1 MSKQKFLKELEKRL
15 AILNEEEKEDT
26 INEYRDIIE
35 EKIKH
40 GKTEEEAVKEFG
52 SIDELTKEILSA
64 YKINPEYQK
73 NQEEVK
79 DKTKDFVETTENLIK
94 KGAKKISEVASEVA
108 DNVSKSDTFTTKN
121 IIQIA
126 FRIFFMLLGL
136 VILKIPFSMV
146 GEIGES
152 ILEID
157 FLPFSRLLQIV
168 WQILI
173 ELVYIIV
180 CILIVITFVKKYWN
194 FSTDEEI
201 IQNKKTKQNQIANKV
216 NEKRE
221 IMSKTFDKS
230 ILITFL
236 KICVCL
242 FILFPILC
250 VNLGLILAMAIVI
263 YFIFNG
269 VSMISILLTLLGI
282 LIISFGFCHMIYNLL
297 FLGEKYH
304 FISLVIGF
312 VITIIGLVGTIN
324 YFMGFTF
331 YNELPSDK
339 FKTKTIT
346 YEETITVPTNIIHG
360 NLDIIIDPS
369 LSDNQVRIDVTYY
382 DVEGVTIKKRMY
394 SYDDTEN
401 NIGFYV
407 NHQDRSFNW
416 NRDINDKLIEQ
427 LKSKEIYNYELL
439 DQVKV
444 RVYVNEKTKSLIN

>member
-194 FSTDEEI
+194 FSTDEEM
-201 IQNKKTKQNQIANKV
+201 IQNKKTKQNQIASKV

-346 YEETITVPTNIIHG
+346 YEETITMPTNIIYG

-369 LSDNQVRIDVTYY
+369 LSDNQVRMDVTYY
-382 DVEGVTIKKRMY
+382 DVEGATIKKRMY

-401 NIGFYV
+401 NISFYV